1 MHGTIIKN
9 YPDEEPVDIYVYR
22 LAQKKAELIGQ
33 VTRIMKETAVDCVL
47 NLKQNNFTVD
57 KLVANAANKDIT
69 LQLSTDK
76 REIEYRIGDRPYT
89 DICDYMED
97 CSFKCN
103 VGKEIKRDIVQD
115 SYSIHFAQSNN
126 DRIMRRIRQ
135 LYRDN
140 AKGEPFYTLKELIDK
155 INVTKQYPVTHIYS
169 ALSSFVNNKTEYL
182 FDRYGRRGNM
192 VNKKE
197 IYAFQ
202 PVEINDEHITVFER
216 STPVDYK
223 NSKVSLSIPTEF
235 EPNNTSVIE
244 NTPAVT
250 GVKSTSRDIIDT
262 IVRNVSDASKVV
274 KITQGEQN
282 WYKHASR
289 VVNHLQTLH
298 NIGFGEYIDFIIQHN
313 IDMLMPEDKLTL
325 ISHFYSKIR
334 NDSELSE
341 TEQAIKRYLDSKMVS
356 HRNKTLF
363 LLADKTTW
371 NLYKQSDEDKN
382 QWIDAEPEDVR
393 IFKEAGVLSQQ
404 FQINSSEYSK
414 NVGFIDMFRNGK
426 EMVFRIKDITRM
438 QNSTGTRLAAHTPT
452 KGDIVKHLNGI
463 VGNSMYNSSNTKEIM
478 QLGLCVIVEMI
489 LRHRTLT
496 KMEGKTWFF
505 NPEEAE
511 YNNVAKFRKI

>member
-1 MHGTIIKN
+1 M
-9 YPDEEPVDIYVYR
+9 
-22 LAQKKAELIGQ
+22 
-33 VTRIMKETAVDCVL
+33 
-47 NLKQNNFTVD
+47 
-57 KLVANAANKDIT
+57 
-69 LQLSTDK
+69 
-76 REIEYRIGDRPYT
+76 
-89 DICDYMED
+89 
-97 CSFKCN
+97 
-103 VGKEIKRDIVQD
+103 
-115 SYSIHFAQSNN
+115 
-126 DRIMRRIRQ
+126 
-135 LYRDN
+135 
-140 AKGEPFYTLKELIDK
+140 
-155 INVTKQYPVTHIYS
+155 
-169 ALSSFVNNKTEYL
+169 
-182 FDRYGRRGNM
+182 
-192 VNKKE
+192 
-197 IYAFQ
+197 
-202 PVEINDEHITVFER
+202 
-216 STPVDYK
+216 
-223 NSKVSLSIPTEF
+223 SIPNEF
-235 EPNNTSVIE
+235 EPSNASVIE
-244 NTPAVT
+244 NTQDVT
-250 GVKSTSRDIIDT
+250 GVKSTSQDIIDT
-262 IVRNVSDASKVV
+262 IVRNVSDASKLV

-298 NIGFGEYIDFIIQHN
+298 NIGFGEYVDFIIQHN

-334 NDSELSE
+334 IDSELSE

-371 NLYKQSDEDKN
+371 NLYKQSDEDRN

-496 KMEGKTWFF
+496 KMGEQTWFF

-511 YNNVAKFRKI
+511 YNNIAKFRKT